1 MTVIKKNLH
10 FELGTESVRR
20 DSTVQFKGLTAH
32 VSVLAEVRKTDKMF
46 SVW

>member
-1 MTVIKKNLH
+1 MKNPGCCR
-10 FELGTESVRR
+10 EMAVRR